1 MECEMDIAVVT
12 TKGQVVI
19 PAKFRRKFGIKVGT
33 KIQFIEEEGEIKIF
47 PITEEAIDNNIGF
60 LGTKGTLLKSFMKE
74 KKIEREL

>member
-1 MECEMDIAVVT
+1 MNTVVVT

-19 PAKFRRKFGIKVGT
+19 PAKFRKKFGIKIGT
-33 KIQFIEEEGEIKIF
+33 KIQFIEEDGEIKLF

-60 LGTKGTLLKSFMKE
+60 LGTKGELLKTFMRE